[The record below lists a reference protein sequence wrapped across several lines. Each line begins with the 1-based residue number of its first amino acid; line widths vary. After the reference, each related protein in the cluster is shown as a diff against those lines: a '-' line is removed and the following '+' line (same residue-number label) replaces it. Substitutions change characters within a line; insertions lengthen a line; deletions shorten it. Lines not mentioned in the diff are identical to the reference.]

1 MTDKKALAVLS
12 PTDYI
17 LDCAIQFTEAKKMK
31 GRLTGGQGFALAV
44 AASLAVWCILGVVVY
59 AIF

>member
-1 MTDKKALAVLS
+1 
-12 PTDYI
+12 
-17 LDCAIQFTEAKKMK
+17 MK